1 MAGQSAVSSQG
12 AGSTTTA
19 AEGTES
25 RRLDILGQRNWF
37 FLVSLIIIVPGIISM
52 VTQGF
57 SLGVDFVG
65 GSQATVYFQHPTTLA
80 RVQQAVTQLEG
91 NSATVQETTG
101 GPGAGGFVITTRVL
115 TPKEQSTF
123 EAALADKVGPI
134 NQGKTSYSQVGAS
147 VAQNT
152 VRNAFAAVVLAAV
165 LILGYLAFRFRRV
178 PGGWRSG
185 LQFGGSA
192 LIALLHDIF
201 VLAGI
206 YSILG
211 RFFNLPIG
219 QINSLF
225 LTALLT
231 VVGFSV
237 HDTIVVF
244 DRIRENMLT
253 TRGLTFEQTANLS
266 LMQTLN
272 RSIITSFTVVI
283 VLVALLVF
291 GGATIQGFVLALL
304 VGIVS
309 GTYSSI
315 FNATPILVVWRRL
328 QPLR

>member
-1 MAGQSAVSSQG
+1 MPSQSVLSSEAAGA
-12 AGSTTTA
+12 TTA
-19 AEGTES
+19 TERTQV
-25 RRLDILGQRNWF
+25 RRIDLIGKRNWF
-37 FLVSLIIIVPGIISM
+37 FLISLIIIVPGIISM

-65 GSQATVYFQHPTTLA
+65 GSQATIYFDHPATLA
-80 RVQQAVTQLEG
+80 EVQSAVTALKG
-91 NSATVQETTG
+91 TTATVQQTTG
-101 GPGAGGFVITTRVL
+101 GAGSGGFVITTPVL
-115 TPKEQSTF
+115 TPTQQAAF
-123 EAALADKVGPI
+123 EAELAARVGPI
-134 NQGKTSYSQVGAS
+134 NQGRSSYTQVGAS

-152 VRNAFAAVVLAAV
+152 VRNAFAAIILASL
-165 LILGYLAFRFRRV
+165 LILGYLAFRFRKV

-192 LIALLHDIF
+192 LIALLHDVF
-201 VLAGI
+201 VLTGI

-211 RFFNLPIG
+211 RVFNLPIG

-244 DRIRENMLT
+244 DRIRENLLT

-283 VLVALLVF
+283 VLVALLAF
-291 GGATIQGFVLALL
+291 GGATIQGFVLGLL
-304 VGIVS
+304 IGIVS

>member
-1 MAGQSAVSSQG
+1 MAGQSAIREAAGG
-12 AGSTTTA
+12 AATTDRTQ
-19 AEGTES
+19 T
-25 RRLDILGQRNWF
+25 RRLDLIGKRNWF
-37 FLVSLIIIVPGIISM
+37 FLVSLIIIVPGIVSM

-65 GSQATVYFQHPTTLA
+65 GSQATVYFEHAATLA
-80 RVQQAVTQLEG
+80 EVQQAVTHLEG
-91 NSATVQETTG
+91 TSATVQETTG
-101 GPGAGGFVITTRVL
+101 GAGAGGFVITTRAL
-115 TPKEQSTF
+115 TPTEQSAF
-123 EAALADKVGPI
+123 EQALAARVGPI
-134 NQGKTSYSQVGAS
+134 NQARSTYTQVGGS

-152 VRNAFAAVVLAAV
+152 VRNAFAAIILASL
-165 LILGYLAFRFRRV
+165 LILGYLAFRFRKV

-192 LIALLHDIF
+192 LIALLHDVF
-201 VLAGI
+201 VLTGI

-211 RFFNLPIG
+211 RVFNLPIG

-244 DRIRENMLT
+244 DRIRENLLT
-253 TRGLTFEQTANLS
+253 TRGLTFEQIANLS

-304 VGIVS
+304 IGIIS

>member
-1 MAGQSAVSSQG
+1 MPGQSVVSSQEVG
-12 AGSTTTA
+12 GTATTPRVQ
-19 AEGTES
+19 S
-25 RRLDILGQRNWF
+25 RRLDLIGKRNWF
-37 FLVSLIIIVPGIISM
+37 FLISLIIIVPGIISM

-65 GSQATVYFQHPTTLA
+65 GSQATVYFEHQTNLA
-80 RVQQAVTQLEG
+80 EVQAAVTELEG
-91 NSATVQETTG
+91 SSATVQETTG
-101 GPGAGGFVITTRVL
+101 GAGAGGFVITTRVL
-115 TPKEQSTF
+115 TPSQQAAF
-123 EAALADKVGPI
+123 EEALAAKVGPI
-134 NQGKTSYSQVGAS
+134 NQGKSSYTQVGAS

-152 VRNAFAAVVLAAV
+152 VRNAFAAILLASL
-165 LILGYLAFRFRRV
+165 LILCYLAFRFRKV

-192 LIALLHDIF
+192 LIALLHDVF
-201 VLAGI
+201 VLTGI

-211 RFFNLPIG
+211 RVLNLPIG

-244 DRIRENMLT
+244 DRIRENLLT

-283 VLVALLVF
+283 VLVALLFF
-291 GGATIQGFVLALL
+291 GGATIQGFVLGLL
-304 VGIVS
+304 IGIVS

>member
-1 MAGQSAVSSQG
+1 MAGQSAVRSQAAGG
-12 AGSTTTA
+12 ASTT
-19 AEGTES
+19 AEGTQS
-25 RRLDILGQRNWF
+25 RRLDLLGKRNWF
-37 FLVSLIIIVPGIISM
+37 FLVSLIIIVPGIVSM

-65 GSQATVYFQHPTTLA
+65 GSQATVYFQHTPTLA
-80 RVQQAVTQLEG
+80 EVQRAVTELEG

-115 TPKEQSTF
+115 TPAEQTTF
-123 EAALADKVGPI
+123 EDQLAAKVGPI
-134 NQGKTSYSQVGAS
+134 NHGKSTYSQVGAS

-152 VRNAFAAVVLAAV
+152 VRNAFAAVILAAV
-165 LILGYLAFRFRRV
+165 LILAYLAFRFRKV

-192 LIALLHDIF
+192 LIALLHDVF
-201 VLAGI
+201 VLTGI

-211 RFFNLPIG
+211 RVFNLPIG

-244 DRIRENMLT
+244 DRIRENLLT
-253 TRGLTFEQTANLS
+253 TRGLTFDQIANLS

-283 VLVALLVF
+283 VLVALVVF

-304 VGIVS
+304 IGIVS

-315 FNATPILVVWRRL
+315 FNATPILVVWRHL

>member
-1 MAGQSAVSSQG
+1 MAGPSVVSSRA
-12 AGSTTTA
+12 AGGPTTVEEA
-19 AEGTES
+19 PV
-25 RRLDILGQRNWF
+25 RRLDLLGMRNWF
-37 FLVSLIIIVPGIISM
+37 FLVSLIIIVPGIVSM

-65 GSQATVYFQHPTTLA
+65 GSQATVYFQQRPSLA
-80 RVQQAVTQLEG
+80 RVQTAVTQLEG
-91 NSATVQETTG
+91 TSATVQETTG

-115 TPKEQSTF
+115 TPQQQSAFEQDL
-123 EAALADKVGPI
+123 AARVGPI

-152 VRNAFAAVVLAAV
+152 VKNAFAAVILAAV
-165 LILGYLAFRFRRV
+165 LILAYLAFRFRKV
-178 PGGWRSG
+178 PGGWQSG

-192 LIALLHDIF
+192 LIALLHDVF
-201 VLAGI
+201 VLTGI

-211 RFFNLPIG
+211 RVFNLPIG

-283 VLVALLVF
+283 VLIALLVF

-304 VGIVS
+304 IGIVS

>member
-1 MAGQSAVSSQG
+1 MAGQPAVSAQTAGG
-12 AGSTTTA
+12 AATA
-19 AEGTES
+19 AEGTQS
-25 RRLDILGQRNWF
+25 RRIDILGKRNWF
-37 FLVSLIIIVPGIISM
+37 FLVSLIIIIPGMISM
-52 VTQGF
+52 VTHGF

-65 GSQATVYFQHPTTLA
+65 GSQATVYFQHPTDLA
-80 RVQQAVTQLEG
+80 TVQRAVTELEG
-91 NSATVQETTG
+91 NSATVQQTAG
-101 GPGAGGFVITTRVL
+101 GTGAGGFVITTRAL
-115 TPKEQSTF
+115 TPREQTAF
-123 EAALADKVGPI
+123 EANLAAKVGPI
-134 NQGKTSYSQVGAS
+134 NQGKSSYSQVGAS

-165 LILGYLAFRFRRV
+165 LILGYLAFRFRKV

-192 LIALLHDIF
+192 LIALLHDVF
-201 VLAGI
+201 VLTGI

-211 RFFNLPIG
+211 RVLNLPIG

-244 DRIRENMLT
+244 DRIRENLLT
-253 TRGLTFEQTANLS
+253 TRGLTFDQIANLS

-283 VLVALLVF
+283 VLVALVVF

-304 VGIVS
+304 IGIVS

>member
-1 MAGQSAVSSQG
+1 MAGQPAVSAPAAGG
-12 AGSTTTA
+12 ATA
-19 AEGTES
+19 AADRTQS
-25 RRLDILGQRNWF
+25 RRLDILGKRNWF

-65 GSQATVYFQHPTTLA
+65 GSQATIYFQHPTTLA

-91 NSATVQETTG
+91 NSATVQETAG
-101 GPGAGGFVITTRVL
+101 GAGAGGFVITTRAL
-115 TPKEQSTF
+115 TPKEQTAF
-123 EAALADKVGPI
+123 ETNLAAKVGPI
-134 NQGKTSYSQVGAS
+134 NQGKSTYSQVGAS

-152 VRNAFAAVVLAAV
+152 VRNAFAAVVLAAA
-165 LILGYLAFRFRRV
+165 LILGYLAFRFRKV

-192 LIALLHDIF
+192 LIALLHDVF
-201 VLAGI
+201 VLTGI

-211 RFFNLPIG
+211 RVFNLPIG

-253 TRGLTFEQTANLS
+253 TRGLTFDQIANLS

-272 RSIITSFTVVI
+272 RSIITSFTVVL
-283 VLVALLVF
+283 VLIALVVF

-304 VGIVS
+304 IGIVS

-315 FNATPILVVWRRL
+315 FNATPILVVWRHL

>member
-1 MAGQSAVSSQG
+1 MADQSAISAGAQG
-12 AGSTTTA
+12 AA
-19 AEGTES
+19 TEAVVPAPP
-25 RRLDILGQRNWF
+25 RRLDLIGKRNWF
-37 FLVSLIIIVPGIISM
+37 FLVSLIIIVPGILSM
-52 VTQGF
+52 MTHGF

-65 GSQATVYFQHPTTLA
+65 GNQATVYFQHQVTLA
-80 RVQQAVTQLEG
+80 EVQSAVTRLEG

-101 GPGAGGFVITTRVL
+101 GAGAGGFVIRTPVL
-115 TPKEQSTF
+115 TPAQQTAF
-123 EAALADKVGPI
+123 ESNLAAQVAPI
-134 NQGKTSYSQVGAS
+134 NQGRSSYSQVGGS

-152 VRNAFAAVVLAAV
+152 VRNAFLAIILASIA
-165 LILGYLAFRFRRV
+165 ILGYLAFRFRKV

-192 LIALLHDIF
+192 LIALLHDVF
-201 VLAGI
+201 VLTGI
-206 YSILG
+206 FSIIG
-211 RFFNLPIG
+211 RVFDEPVG

-244 DRIRENMLT
+244 DRMRENLST
-253 TRGLTFEQTANLS
+253 TRSLTFEQVANLS

-283 VLVALLVF
+283 VLASLLIF
-291 GGATIQGFVLALL
+291 GGASIQGFVLALL
-304 VGIVS
+304 IGIVS

>member
-1 MAGQSAVSSQG
+1 MADQSAVRPG
-12 AGSTTTA
+12 AAAGAATA
-19 AEGTES
+19 VEGA
-25 RRLDILGQRNWF
+25 RPHRLDLIGKRNWF
-37 FLVSLIIIVPGIISM
+37 FLVSLIIIVPGILSM

-65 GSQATVYFQHPTTLA
+65 GSQATVYFRHPTTLA
-80 RVQQAVTQLEG
+80 QVQQAVTALKG
-91 NSATVQETTG
+91 NSATVQQTTG
-101 GPGAGGFVITTRVL
+101 GAGAGGFVITTPVL
-115 TPKEQSTF
+115 TPTQQTAFEQQL
-123 EAALADKVGPI
+123 AAKVGPI
-134 NQGKTSYSQVGAS
+134 NQGRSTYTQVGAS

-152 VRNAFAAVVLAAV
+152 VRNAFAAVVLASV
-165 LILGYLAFRFRRV
+165 LILGYLAFRFRKV

-192 LIALLHDIF
+192 LIALLHDVF
-201 VLAGI
+201 VLTGI

-211 RFFNLPIG
+211 RVLNLPVG

-283 VLVALLVF
+283 VLIALLVF
-291 GGATIQGFVLALL
+291 GGATIQGFILALL
-304 VGIVS
+304 IGIVS

-328 QPLR
+328 QPVR

>member
-1 MAGQSAVSSQG
+1 MPGQSVVSTPAV
-12 AGSTTTA
+12 GSTDEA
-19 AEGTES
+19 TERPQS
-25 RRLDILGQRNWF
+25 RRLDLIGKRNWF

-52 VTQGF
+52 VTHGF

-65 GSQATVYFQHPTTLA
+65 GSQATVYFDHPTTLA
-80 RVQQAVTQLEG
+80 EVQAAVTALKG
-91 NSATVQETTG
+91 SSATVQETTG
-101 GPGAGGFVITTRVL
+101 GTGAGGFVITTPVL
-115 TPKEQSTF
+115 TPAQQIAF
-123 EAALADKVGPI
+123 ENALAARVGPI
-134 NQGKTSYSQVGAS
+134 NQGKSTYTQVGAS

-152 VRNAFAAVVLAAV
+152 VRNAFAAIVLASL
-165 LILGYLAFRFRRV
+165 LILGYLAFRFRKV

-192 LIALLHDIF
+192 LIALLHDVF
-201 VLAGI
+201 VLTGI

-211 RFFNLPIG
+211 RVFDLPIG

-244 DRIRENMLT
+244 DRIRENLLT
-253 TRGLTFEQTANLS
+253 TRGLTFDQTANLS

-283 VLVALLVF
+283 VLVALLFF
-291 GGATIQGFVLALL
+291 GGATIQGFVLGLL
-304 VGIVS
+304 IGIVS

-315 FNATPILVVWRRL
+315 FNATPILVVWRHL